1 MLPNMGNNKW
11 MYHAAYGVL
20 MLGALLAL
28 IFSEKPLS
36 ATVVNLALFS
46 FNMAAVVLV
55 MPAVLNFMA
64 RMKEKSDRAEADIM
78 LQLKEIKARIM
89 ILSNATTKAGQALPL
104 KNALEGTASA
114 TQLTAEDLTE
124 KTPAPTHSS
133 SPSFSHASLQSVHNA
148 APISGTQSTG
158 AAATRIK
165 NNFGS
170 TLSTADS
177 IFSQPR
183 VTIMPKPAPTPA
195 PSVTLHSTTAPVE
208 QPSLFAN
215 LGEALERV
223 NVQNTPPAT
232 SATPTPAEAVLLIKI
247 HVEED
252 DVLCLRGEGAGL
264 NWQEGL
270 PLSYIGEDQWRWS
283 AQLTQPITC
292 RVYLNDEISAFGD
305 DIALEPGKTLEVS
318 PSFPK
323 VDA

>member
-28 IFSEKPLS
+28 IFAEKPLS

-89 ILSNATTKAGQALPL
+89 ILSNATTKAGQQLPL

-114 TQLTAEDLTE
+114 TPLSAHDLDG
-124 KTPAPTHSS
+124 KASASTHSS
-133 SPSFSHASLQSVHNA
+133 SNSYGHAALQSVHNA

-183 VTIMPKPAPTPA
+183 AVVIHKPATPA
-195 PSVTLHSTTAPVE
+195 PAVTLQTPAEPVE

-223 NVQNTPPAT
+223 NVQNTPAPAPT
-232 SATPTPAEAVLLIKI
+232 APTPAEAVLVIKI

-270 PLSYIGEDQWRWS
+270 PLSYTGDDQWRWS

-305 DIALEPGKTLEVS
+305 DIVLEPGKTLEVS